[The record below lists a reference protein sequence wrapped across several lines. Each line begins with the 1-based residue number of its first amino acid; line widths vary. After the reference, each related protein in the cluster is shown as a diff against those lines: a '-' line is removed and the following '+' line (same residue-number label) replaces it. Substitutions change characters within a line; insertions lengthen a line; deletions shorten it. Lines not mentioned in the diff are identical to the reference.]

1 MDVTPGARATVR
13 NAGWILVQRG
23 LHAGSGLV
31 FAIFVPRLMGPDIYG
46 RYSLLESLSIWFLLL
61 SSLSL
66 TDVIGRYVPE
76 LIFRQDNR
84 RLGDLWGDLLTVRL
98 ASGILAALLYLG
110 VTVLWLPDL
119 TVPVLAIMAAM
130 VLVRA
135 IAELVYAAFVGF
147 GRAARWQVGETIRQ
161 WLSLSLLVPG
171 FYLGGLRGA
180 VLSLLLTE
188 LVVLALGIRWIR
200 PHMAWPGLH
209 FDVRR
214 SLPYL
219 QFGLVF
225 FASDVLHTALG
236 ASGETLVRVISG
248 DYAESGYFGLAN
260 RVRVTMALAIPQI
273 SMAFTPLLTTLHAQG
288 QVKALARWL
297 ERLLKYLVLG
307 GMAASFGAF
316 LLADDLVPVVLGA
329 EYEPVSANL
338 KWLTMAL
345 LPMAVGQVARMVAMV
360 YVRPRT
366 VLIAATI
373 RLMAFWILDI
383 PLVAWLGGL
392 GSSITMLATWTLY
405 GVYLT
410 WRMRDVLRYSLRDC
424 ALLIGLGILF
434 LPLIGLRS
442 SWMINVSLY
451 VAFLVAYAGL
461 LLLLRVVTRDEA
473 VELWQAIVP
482 RIRGERS

>member
-1 MDVTPGARATVR
+1 MIPEARGTVR

-31 FAIFVPRLMGPDIYG
+31 FAILVPRLMGPDIYG

-76 LIFRQDNR
+76 LILKQDSR
-84 RLGDLWGDLLTVRL
+84 GLGNLWSDLFTVRL
-98 ASGILAALLYLG
+98 TTGILAAFLYLG
-110 VTVLWLPDL
+110 VTVLWLRDL
-119 TVPVLAIMAAM
+119 TVVVLAIMAAM
-130 VLVRA
+130 VFVRS
-135 IAELVYAAFVGF
+135 ISELVFAAFVGLS
-147 GRAARWQVGETIRQ
+147 RAARWQVGETTRQ

-188 LVVLALGIRWIR
+188 LVVLALGIYWLR

-209 FDVRR
+209 LDVRR

-248 DYAESGYFGLAN
+248 EYAESGYFGLAN
-260 RVRVTMALAIPQI
+260 RVLVTMALAIPQI

-297 ERLLKYLVLG
+297 ERLLKYLALG

-329 EYEPVSANL
+329 EYGPVSANL

-345 LPMAVGQVARMVAMV
+345 LPMAAGHVARMVAMV

-366 VLIAATI
+366 VLAAAAI
-373 RLMAFWILDI
+373 RLLAFWILDI

-392 GSSITMLATWTLY
+392 GSSITMVATWTLY

-410 WRMRDVLRYSLRDC
+410 WRMRDVLRYSLREC
-424 ALLIGLGILF
+424 ALVIGLGTLF
-434 LPLIGLRS
+434 VPLVWLRS
-442 SWMINVSLY
+442 SLIINVSLY
-451 VAFLVAYAGL
+451 VAFLTAYLGL
-461 LLLLRVVTRDEA
+461 LWLLRVVTRNEA
-473 VELWQAIVP
+473 AELWKAIVP
-482 RIRGERS
+482 KIRGQHLPR